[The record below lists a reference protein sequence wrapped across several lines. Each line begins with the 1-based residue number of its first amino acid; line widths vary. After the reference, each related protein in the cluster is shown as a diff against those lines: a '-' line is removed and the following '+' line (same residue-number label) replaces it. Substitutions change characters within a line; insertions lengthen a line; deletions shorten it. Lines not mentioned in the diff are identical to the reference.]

1 MTCEGPIG
9 FLFPANTTGTLE
21 TPGQVTVQSIPTLLT
36 FSLWLLFEIL
46 GTRRSPTRLLLLIT
60 DLLAFLQI
68 VTLGLLTWRV
78 FDIFACDNISAAESW
93 RMLFVI
99 LVPVSAGVCSVTSNR
114 FTRISISLAILLAS
128 ACVVA
133 DYFIRLELSK
143 NAAQPIV
150 ASQQSFCFIATA
162 CLLRLKPRRRR
173 TTVVNGSRVYE
184 ETVTGEKVVKS
195 KPQALVAE
203 FDPLAGKGKK
213 KSEPV
218 TTTRFY
224 SDFD

>member
-1 MTCEGPIG
+1 
-9 FLFPANTTGTLE
+9 
-21 TPGQVTVQSIPTLLT
+21 
-36 FSLWLLFEIL
+36 
-46 GTRRSPTRLLLLIT
+46 
-60 DLLAFLQI
+60 
-68 VTLGLLTWRV
+68 
-78 FDIFACDNISAAESW
+78 
-93 RMLFVI
+93 MLFVI
-99 LVPVSAGVCSVTSNR
+99 LVPVSAGVCSVQVIDS
-114 FTRISISLAILLAS
+114 RISISLAILLAS
-128 ACVVA
+128 ACGA

-143 NAAQPIV
+143 CSSAYV